1 LARRLE
7 PSGDVVGR
15 SIRVGSAADSPL
27 VQIVGVIADSR
38 WWGMTLDPLN
48 EVYVPLDQHSGSY
61 GFLIVH
67 STLGIAELTAT
78 IKRTFY
84 AALPG
89 AAVLAERQAVPL
101 EDMIAGSVAG
111 PRFSATLISAF
122 SAAALLLAAI
132 GLFGM
137 VAYSV
142 TQRRRELGV
151 RVALGAQ
158 PGDLIMTTIRSAI
171 TLTSVGVACGLAAGA
186 YLTRLVK
193 SQLYAI
199 EPLDPPTFIVAAA
212 VMLLTAAIAAYLPAR
227 RAARADP
234 MQSLRYE

>member
-7 PSGDVVGR
+7 SSGDVVGR
-15 SIRVGSAADSPL
+15 SIRVGNAANSPI

-38 WWGMTLDPLN
+38 WWGMTLDPLS
-48 EVYVPLDQHSGSY
+48 EVYVPLNQHSASY

-67 STLGIAELTAT
+67 SRLGGAELTAA
-78 IKRTFY
+78 IKQTFY
-84 AALPG
+84 AALP

-101 EDMIAGSVAG
+101 DDMIAGSVAG

-122 SAAALLLAAI
+122 AGVALLLAAI

-158 PGDLIMTTIRSAI
+158 PGDLIMTTMRSAI
-171 TLTSVGVACGLAAGA
+171 TLTAIGVASGLATGA
-186 YLTRLVK
+186 YLTRFVR

-199 EPLDPPTFIVAAA
+199 EPLDPPTFVVAAA
-212 VMLLTAAIAAYLPAR
+212 VMLMPAAVCRLPSRQTCGPCRSHAV
-227 RAARADP
+227 A
-234 MQSLRYE
+234 SV

>member
-1 LARRLE
+1 
-7 PSGDVVGR
+7 
-15 SIRVGSAADSPL
+15 

-38 WWGMTLDPLN
+38 WWGMTLDPLS
-48 EVYVPLDQHSGSY
+48 EVYVPLDQHSASY

-67 STLGIAELTAT
+67 STLGVAELTAA
-78 IKRTFY
+78 IRQTFY

-89 AAVLAERQAVPL
+89 AAVLADRQAIPL
-101 EDMIAGSVAG
+101 DDMIAGSVAG

-158 PGDLIMTTIRSAI
+158 PGDLIMTTMRSAI
-171 TLTSVGVACGLAAGA
+171 TLTAIGVASGLAAGA
-186 YLTRLVK
+186 YLTRFVR

-199 EPLDPPTFIVAAA
+199 EPLDPPTFMVAAA
-212 VMLLTAAIAAYLPAR
+212 VMLMTAAVAAYLPAR

>member
-1 LARRLE
+1 
-7 PSGDVVGR
+7 
-15 SIRVGSAADSPL
+15 
-27 VQIVGVIADSR
+27 
-38 WWGMTLDPLN
+38 MTLDPLN
-48 EVYVPLDQHSGSY
+48 EVYVPLDQHSASF

-67 STLGIAELTAT
+67 STLGVAELTAA

-89 AAVLAERQAVPL
+89 AAVLADRQAVPL
-101 EDMIAGSVAG
+101 DDMIAGSMAG
-111 PRFSATLISAF
+111 PRFSARLISAF

-137 VAYSV
+137 VAYWV

-158 PGDLIMTTIRSAI
+158 LGDLIMTTMRSAI
-171 TLTSVGVACGLAAGA
+171 TLTAVSVASGLTAGA
-186 YLTRLVK
+186 YLTTFVK
-193 SQLYAI
+193 TQLYAI
-199 EPLDPPTFIVAAA
+199 EPLDPPTFTVAAA
-212 VMLLTAAIAAYLPAR
+212 VMLMTAVAAYLPAR